1 MVKRRIAVRKLN
13 RTLLKKEGTKEIYIT
28 GKNVLMPFFGF
39 DNMEELPTSRKDED
53 SKRVFKFKK
62 ILYGEN
68 NSEMTLRVTRENNEV
83 RLTGFED
90 FFKAN
95 DLNEVDQIIIECME
109 SDGVQKY
116 ALDYLK
122 CNNTRVLQSYDT
134 KDSYVNYNVSKNKKG
149 AIQFTELPFPAE
161 QYEGAYWLWDDSFD
175 ESRWNEIINKPIE
188 ICLAA
193 KGKVYKKT
201 VKIVKTNEV
210 IKKLMKAKS
219 SSVNQ
224 AVFQE
229 KELYRIYEPVGDE
242 WMEADFMG
250 IRNLELT
257 DEGNRMKLCSRDAVP
272 FCLYEGGWE

>member
-1 MVKRRIAVRKLN
+1 MVKKKIAVRKLN
-13 RTLLKKEGTKEIYIT
+13 RTLLKKEGTKEVYIT

-39 DNMEELPTSRKDED
+39 EYMDDLPTSRKDEE
-53 SKRVFKFKK
+53 SKRIFEFKK
-62 ILYGEN
+62 NIFGEN
-68 NSEMTLRVTRENNEV
+68 TSAMTLRVTKENNEV

-90 FFKAN
+90 FFAAN
-95 DLNEVDQIIIECME
+95 DLKEVDQIIIECE
-109 SDGVQKY
+109 ETEGIRKY

-122 CNNTRVLQSYDT
+122 CNNTRVLQSYET
-134 KDSYVNYNVSKNKKG
+134 KDSYVNYSVSRNEKG

-161 QYEGAYWLWDDSFD
+161 QYEGAYWLWDDSFN
-175 ESRWNEIINKPIE
+175 ENRWNEMINKPTD

-201 VKIVKTNEV
+201 VKIVKTGEV

-257 DEGNRMKLCSRDAVP
+257 DEGSRIKLCSRDAMA
-272 FCLYEGGWE
+272 FCLYEGGRE

>member
-1 MVKRRIAVRKLN
+1 MRKLQWNYKGEWQMVKRRIAVRKLN

-62 ILYGEN
+62 NLYGEN

-90 FFKAN
+90 FFEAN

-122 CNNTRVLQSYDT
+122 CNNTRVLQSY
-134 KDSYVNYNVSKNKKG
+134 
-149 AIQFTELPFPAE
+149 
-161 QYEGAYWLWDDSFD
+161 
-175 ESRWNEIINKPIE
+175 
-188 ICLAA
+188 
-193 KGKVYKKT
+193 
-201 VKIVKTNEV
+201 EV
-210 IKKLMKAKS
+210 VKKLMKAKS

-257 DEGNRMKLCSRDAVP
+257 DEGNRIKLCSRDAVP